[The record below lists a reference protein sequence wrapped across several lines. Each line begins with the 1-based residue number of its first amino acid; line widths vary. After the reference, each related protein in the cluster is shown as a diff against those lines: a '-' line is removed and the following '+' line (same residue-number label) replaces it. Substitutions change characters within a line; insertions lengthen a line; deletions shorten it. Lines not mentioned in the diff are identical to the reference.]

1 MALSKTQKA
10 EIVSKYGKDAK
21 DTGRPEVQIAI
32 LTVEIQQLTKHMIEN
47 KKDNHSKL
55 GLHKKVSKRRSLLA
69 YLKRESFERYE
80 KILNELNL
88 KDIDRAN

>member
-1 MALSKTQKA
+1 MALTKQEKA
-10 EIVSKYGKDAK
+10 EIVSKFGKDAK
-21 DTGRPEVQIAI
+21 DTGAPEVQIAI
-32 LTVEIQQLTKHMIEN
+32 LTKEIELLTVHMISN

-69 YLKRESFERYE
+69 YLKGESFERYE
-80 KILNELNL
+80 KLLKELNL

>member
-1 MALSKTQKA
+1 MALSKEQKQ
-10 EIVSKYGKDAK
+10 ELINRFGKDAK
-21 DTGRPEVQIAI
+21 DTGAVEVQVAI
-32 LTVEIQQLTKHMIEN
+32 LTAEIQQLTKHMIAN

-80 KILNELNL
+80 ALLKELNL
-88 KDIDRAN
+88 KDIDRG

>member
-1 MALSKTQKA
+1 MALTKAQKA
-10 EIVSKYGKDAK
+10 EIIKQFGKDAK
-21 DTGRPEVQIAI
+21 DTGAPEVQIAI
-32 LTVEIQQLTKHMIEN
+32 LTKEIEQLTVHMIAN

-80 KILNELNL
+80 KLLKELNL
-88 KDIDRAN
+88 KDIDRA

>member
-1 MALSKTQKA
+1 MALTKQQKA
-10 EIVSKYGKDAK
+10 EIVAKFGKDAQ
-21 DTGRPEVQIAI
+21 DTGAPEVQIAI
-32 LTVEIQQLTKHMIEN
+32 LTKEIEQLTVHMIAN

-80 KILNELNL
+80 KLLKELNL
-88 KDIDRAN
+88 KDIDRA